1 MYNRF
6 IRNAKEGWRLKY
18 YEPAIF
24 KDGSV
29 SEGFDEDGNLSI
41 IHLPKWLPKYKAMA
55 ERKIHLNR
63 MRLRYR
69 ELFELDD
76 PLNVQK

>member
-6 IRNAKEGWRLKY
+6 ICNAKEDWRLKY
-18 YEPAIF
+18 YEPVIF
-24 KDGSV
+24 KDRSML
-29 SEGFDEDGNLSI
+29 EGFDADGNLLVI
-41 IHLPKWLPKYKAMA
+41 ILPEWRPKYKAMA
-55 ERKIHLNR
+55 ERKIHLNQ